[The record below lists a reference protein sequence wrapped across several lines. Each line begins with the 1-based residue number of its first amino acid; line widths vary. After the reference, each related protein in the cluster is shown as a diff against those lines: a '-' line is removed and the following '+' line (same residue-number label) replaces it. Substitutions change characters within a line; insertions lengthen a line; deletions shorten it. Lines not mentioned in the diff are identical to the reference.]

1 MTFALPSLTSFDRL
15 AVPQILEVPGPSVTF
30 FRNIEVLGAVG
41 SLDGPFVTLAGG
53 TLATHES
60 DGEVTELQIVSD
72 ESVDFVKI
80 RLSGGINIIE
90 DLSGFEFS
98 ELIGNGTQQPVALV
112 EGFTGIWDAKLPDID
127 RSIGLIKLDQD
138 GAIVTG
144 CFGTT
149 DLTGSVTGNL
159 VRMTGVDRFDSVLSA
174 YIFALNADGTLQG
187 VASTNGGPFGFV
199 PSEIAPEGSTTDC
212 TDIPQP
218 EYAFGCGSVVYG
230 INFDFNS
237 ADLRPDSDPVLQ
249 ELFEALQADGSTSI
263 VIEGHTSTEGS
274 DTYNQDLSERRAQSV
289 VDDLIQR
296 GIDGGRISALG
307 LGETSLLISPED
319 DEASRS
325 INRRVEIACSA

>member
-1 MTFALPSLTSFDRL
+1 MREHRLLYPVLAALVVIAACGNGDTAITTTTASTSMSTSVTTTTPTVVTTSTTNATTTTTIAVTTTTTTAPVDELPDGLERTDYLTFAQGAVPAGFAIEGPGENLKNSVIIQAIDGNRTPRVFVGNATDDTTIEMTFALPSLTSFDRL

-127 RSIGLIKLDQD
+127 RSIGLIELDQD

-174 YIFALNADGTLQG
+174 YIFA
-187 VASTNGGPFGFV
+187 
-199 PSEIAPEGSTTDC
+199 
-212 TDIPQP
+212 
-218 EYAFGCGSVVYG
+218 
-230 INFDFNS
+230 
-237 ADLRPDSDPVLQ
+237 
-249 ELFEALQADGSTSI
+249 
-263 VIEGHTSTEGS
+263 
-274 DTYNQDLSERRAQSV
+274 
-289 VDDLIQR
+289 
-296 GIDGGRISALG
+296 
-307 LGETSLLISPED
+307 
-319 DEASRS
+319 
-325 INRRVEIACSA
+325 

>member
-1 MTFALPSLTSFDRL
+1 MATGPPRVFVGNATDDTTIEMTFALPSLTSFDRL

-53 TLATHES
+53 ALATHES

-112 EGFTGIWDAKLPDID
+112 EGFTGIWDAKLPDTD
-127 RSIGLIKLDQD
+127 RSIGLIELDQD

-199 PSEIAPEGSTTDC
+199 PSEIAPKGRPPTARTYRNQNMHSAAGRSSTAST
-212 TDIPQP
+212 
-218 EYAFGCGSVVYG
+218 
-230 INFDFNS
+230 
-237 ADLRPDSDPVLQ
+237 
-249 ELFEALQADGSTSI
+249 STSI
-263 VIEGHTSTEGS
+263 PPIGAPTPT
-274 DTYNQDLSERRAQSV
+274 LSSESCSRLSKQTDRR
-289 VDDLIQR
+289 
-296 GIDGGRISALG
+296 
-307 LGETSLLISPED
+307 
-319 DEASRS
+319 RS
-325 INRRVEIACSA
+325 